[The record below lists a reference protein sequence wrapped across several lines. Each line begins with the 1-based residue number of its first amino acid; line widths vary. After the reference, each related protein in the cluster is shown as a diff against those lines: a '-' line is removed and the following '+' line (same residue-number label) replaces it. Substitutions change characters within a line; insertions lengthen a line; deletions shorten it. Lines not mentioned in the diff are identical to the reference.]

1 MKTLEQLK
9 NVDFDLA
16 VNVFYITLATT
27 VGLVLGLIIGL
38 DIVQQW
44 M

>member
-16 VNVFYITLATT
+16 VNVFYITLAATT
-27 VGLVLGLIIGL
+27 GLALGLVIAF
-38 DIVQQW
+38 DILH
-44 M
+44 